1 MAKVHEVKPGFEKEF
16 DLLADKKAKLSDEK
30 NLAIEK
36 AIEEVNLQFAEREKT
51 IDDLLSL
58 ITIEVD
64 EPDEKEV
71 ESTDDIEDSVEE
83 AVEEPIEEV
92 KVEEPV
98 SNPQV
103 NAQAFSPNQ
112 KLGF

>member
-16 DLLADKKAKLSDEK
+16 DLLVEKKSKLEDEK
-30 NLAIEK
+30 NQAIEK
-36 AIEEVNLQFAEREKT
+36 AKEEVNLQFAEREKT
-51 IDDLLSL
+51 INDLLSI

-64 EPDEKEV
+64 EPDEEEV
-71 ESTDDIEDSVEE
+71 ESTDDIEVSVDE

-92 KVEEPV
+92 KAEEPI

>member
-36 AIEEVNLQFAEREKT
+36 AIEGVNLQFAEREKT
-51 IDDLLSL
+51 INDLLSL
-58 ITIEVD
+58 ITVEVD
-64 EPDEKEV
+64 EPDEEV
-71 ESTDDIEDSVEE
+71 EHTDDIEPTVEE
-83 AVEEPIEEV
+83 VVEEPIEEV
-92 KVEEPV
+92 KTEGPV
-98 SNPQV
+98 FNSQV